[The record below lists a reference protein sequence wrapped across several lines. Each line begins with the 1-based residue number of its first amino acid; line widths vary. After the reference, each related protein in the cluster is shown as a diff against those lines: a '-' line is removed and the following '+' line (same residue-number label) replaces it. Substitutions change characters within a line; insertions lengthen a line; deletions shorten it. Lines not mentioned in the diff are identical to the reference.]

1 MYMVTKLGRMVTH
14 YEQLPPITSKSV
26 LVGQKSVIT
35 EHRVRVRGNKGII
48 FIGR

>member
-14 YEQLPPITSKSV
+14 YEELPPITSKSV
-26 LVGQKSVIT
+26 LAGQKSVIT
-35 EHRVRVRGNKGII
+35 EHRVRGNKGII

>member
-14 YEQLPPITSKSV
+14 YEELPPITSKSV

-35 EHRVRVRGNKGII
+35 EHQLRGNKGII